1 MPAAP
6 TTQMN
11 QKRTYRL
18 MKSWAE
24 WQSQCWIGMRTP
36 TVMEVG
42 KFLESLT
49 VNAGLQVQ
57 RISGRDLEGDSEAI
71 QEKWE
76 TEEKA
81 VSQEEEISRYDISII
96 TRSEYPIR
104 ESVRIAT
111 ITFYYRPRSIQDGRV
126 TVYEIDRSI
135 SVDATRTHHFNGGD
149 GDEREWYEVPSD
161 PPLYTQDWKSF
172 FLEMP
177 EIEMHFDQITTDGAN
192 LLRNRKAAVPAP
204 FNVHFEDLI

>member
-6 TTQMN
+6 IEERN
-11 QKRTYRL
+11 AARTHTL

-24 WQSQCWIGMRTP
+24 WQSQCWIGMRSA

-42 KFLESLT
+42 QFLESLT
-49 VNAGLQVQ
+49 IRQGLQVQ
-57 RISGRDLEGDSEAI
+57 RISGRDLEGDAEAI
-71 QEKWE
+71 KEKWE

-111 ITFYYRPRSIQDGRV
+111 ITFYYRPRSIREDRV

-161 PPLYTQDWKSF
+161 PILYTQDWKEF

-177 EIEMHFDQITTDGAN
+177 KIEMYFDQITTDGAN
-192 LLRNRKAAVPAP
+192 LLRTRKAAVPAP
-204 FNVHFEDLI
+204 FQLHHEDLI